1 MQHSL
6 ELEDATELT
15 DRLDRSIALGK
26 GLRLELE
33 NGREARA
40 VLYRG
45 DFPIKTVDLGDKVA
59 KKLFLTE
66 AIELGANQSRLAAA
80 LDVSR
85 QTLHNYRQI
94 KAHFGVRGLID
105 GYRMADGTDAKQQ
118 RVLHD
123 EQHPPGNKAQEVAAL
138 RAEER
143 ASAVAAQERLNFSF

>member
-94 KAHFGVRGLID
+94 KAHFGVRGSTVI
-105 GYRMADGTDAKQQ
+105 GWPMGRMRSSNGCCMTSNIRRATRRRKWRRFGP
-118 RVLHD
+118 RRG
-123 EQHPPGNKAQEVAAL
+123 PAL
-138 RAEER
+138 
-143 ASAVAAQERLNFSF
+143 